1 MNATFTDILGNQ
13 LAVGDEI
20 AIAFPD
26 GGSNAYLRVG
36 KIIGVSSKETQRWN
50 RHLNAY
56 FPGPPD
62 VSLEVEW
69 NSGKSGGSVPAKPT
83 KIKYPKGRMIK
94 LG

>member
-1 MNATFTDILGNQ
+1 MNATFTDILGNE

-36 KIIGVSSKETQRWN
+36 KIIGVSSKETQIYN
-50 RHLNAY
+50 RHLNAH
-56 FPGPPD
+56 FPGPPL
-62 VSLEVEW
+62 VTLEVEW
-69 NSGKSGGSVPAKPT
+69 NRGKSGGSVPEKPT

-94 LG
+94 L

>member
-1 MNATFTDILGNQ
+1 MNATFTDILGNV

-36 KIIGVSSKETQRWN
+36 KIIGVYSKDTELWN

-56 FPGPPD
+56 FPGPPAIT
-62 VSLEVEW
+62 LEVEW
-69 NSGKSGGSVPAKPT
+69 DVKKSGSWVPEKPT

-94 LG
+94 L